1 MRLAFAGTPE
11 FARVALARLHA
22 AGFEIALVLTQPDRP
37 AGRGMK
43 VAPSPVKAFALEH
56 GIAVAQPRGL
66 RLDGRFADDAAAAR
80 GGAASPPR
88 PT

>member
-22 AGFEIALVLTQPDRP
+22 AGFDVRLVLTQPDRP

-43 VAPSPVKAFALEH
+43 LVPSPVKAFAL
-56 GIAVAQPRGL
+56 
-66 RLDGRFADDAAAAR
+66 
-80 GGAASPPR
+80 
-88 PT
+88 